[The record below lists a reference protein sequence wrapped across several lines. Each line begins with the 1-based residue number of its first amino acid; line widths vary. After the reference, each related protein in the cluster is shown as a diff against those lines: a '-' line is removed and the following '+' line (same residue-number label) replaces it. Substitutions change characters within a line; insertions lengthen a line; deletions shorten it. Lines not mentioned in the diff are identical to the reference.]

1 MSAPEDSYSG
11 GAVLGGPVP
20 PTNFD
25 VDPHMVPAEMKHEG
39 PDWFAI
45 FNSGKDKKRTLDVEL
60 VHTLMHERSGT
71 LFAPI
76 ETCG

>member
-1 MSAPEDSYSG
+1 M
-11 GAVLGGPVP
+11 P

-45 FNSGKDKKRTLDVEL
+45 FNAGKDKKRTLDVEL
-60 VHTLMHERSGT
+60 VHTLMHERSAAFCSCCDT
-71 LFAPI
+71 RLIKF
-76 ETCG
+76 